1 MRYTLLS
8 VFLLILFGCDSG
20 SFDKD
25 KRQIM
30 AKDALRSSLP
40 PRSKGFDIID
50 FKEDTLPSWQELE
63 HPIQYSMNY
72 VYTDSSG
79 AVQQRHGLVIFTPDG
94 RSIIS
99 TQTASNP

>member
-1 MRYTLLS
+1 MRYILFP

-40 PRSKGFDIID
+40 ARSRGFDIID
-50 FKEDTLPSWQELE
+50 FKEDTLPAWKDLE
-63 HPIQYSMNY
+63 HPIRYSMNY
-72 VYTDSSG
+72 VYTDSG
-79 AVQQRHGLVIFTPDG
+79 GVVQQRHGSVIFAPDG
-94 RSIIS
+94 RSVIT
-99 TQTASNP
+99 TQTVSNP